1 MRVVLDTNVLISGLL
16 IPGGPP
22 GKIVDLWTENK
33 ITVIVSQA
41 LIEEFFDVLLR
52 PKFKRAGTVIERQDL
67 LICLLEM
74 ENSVFVFPKVNMHVV
89 KEDPEDNHVLECAL
103 EGKVQYIISGDTH
116 LLALSEFQGI
126 SIVAPA
132 EFITVF
138 STE

>member
-67 LICLLEM
+67 LMGLLEM
-74 ENSVFVFPKVNMHVV
+74 ENSVFVFPGVRLHVV
-89 KEDPEDNHVLECAL
+89 EEDPADNHVLECAL
-103 EGKVQYIISGDTH
+103 EGKVQYVISGDTH
-116 LLALSEFQGI
+116 LLALKEFQGI
-126 SIVAPA
+126 PIVSPA

>member
-1 MRVVLDTNVLISGLL
+1 MRVVLDTNVLISGML

-22 GKIVDLWTENK
+22 GKIVDLWTENI

-67 LICLLEM
+67 LMGLLEM
-74 ENSVFVFPKVNMHVV
+74 ENSVFVFPGVRLHVI
-89 KEDPEDNHVLECAL
+89 EDDPEDNHVLECAL

-116 LLALSEFQGI
+116 LLALKEFQGI
-126 SIVAPA
+126 PIVAPA
-132 EFITVF
+132 EFISIF
-138 STE
+138 NDE